1 MAKVRGMTRSL
12 RTFRLTA
19 AAALIAVAF
28 GGVAQA
34 HSRRPVRNADPVVVE
49 LYTAQGCAT
58 CVKANG
64 VIGDLGVKKSVIPL
78 TFSVDIWDYLGW
90 PDTLSKPEFT
100 SRQRAYAARLKVREI
115 YTPEIVVQGDAEGLA
130 TDRDKIEGL
139 ILRAQA
145 ETRHGP
151 HIRFLHHDSRVRI
164 AGPGANGD
172 VWLVRYDPDPQAVKV
187 KAGDNKGQTVT
198 VRNAVRE
205 LIKLGVWRGGL
216 RTYALPKPTE
226 AGLKTVVLVQAANGG
241 RIFAAAR
248 G

>member
-1 MAKVRGMTRSL
+1 MTRSL
-12 RTFRLTA
+12 RIFRLA
-19 AAALIAVAF
+19 AAAVLVAITVS
-28 GGVAQA
+28 GGAQA
-34 HSRRPVRNADPVVVE
+34 HTRHRVRNAEPVVVE

-64 VIGDLGVKKSVIPL
+64 VIGDLGGKKGVIPL

-100 SRQRAYAARLKVREI
+100 TRQRAYAARLKVREI
-115 YTPEIVVQGDAEGLA
+115 YTPEIVVQGEAEGLA
-130 TDRDKIEGL
+130 TDSDKIADL
-139 ILRAQA
+139 IAKAEAQP
-145 ETRHGP
+145 RHGP
-151 HIRFLHHDSRVRI
+151 HIRFLRHDSRVRI
-164 AGPGANGD
+164 AGPGERGD
-172 VWLVRYDPDPQAVKV
+172 VWLVRYDPDPQSVKV

-205 LIKLGVWRGGL
+205 LIKLGAWRGAL
-216 RTYALPKPTE
+216 QTYVLPKPTE
-226 AGLKTVVLVQAANGG
+226 AGLKTVVLVQAPRGG